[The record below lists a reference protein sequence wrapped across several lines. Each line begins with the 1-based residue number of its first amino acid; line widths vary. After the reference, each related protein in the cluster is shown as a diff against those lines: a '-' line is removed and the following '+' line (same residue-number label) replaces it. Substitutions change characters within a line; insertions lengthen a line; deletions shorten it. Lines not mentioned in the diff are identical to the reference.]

1 MKIFIKHLLMIMS
14 LSLTQTYAASF
25 DCNHAKTST
34 EHAICESLAV
44 NDADVKM
51 ATTYKI
57 VNKLVPMG
65 TRSVIRDEQV
75 KWLAMRDR
83 CGKAEA
89 CLNEV
94 YKMRQQQL
102 DIYLQ
107 RIYQKGPF

>member
-1 MKIFIKHLLMIMS
+1 
-14 LSLTQTYAASF
+14 
-25 DCNHAKTST
+25 
-34 EHAICESLAV
+34 
-44 NDADVKM
+44 
-51 ATTYKI
+51 
-57 VNKLVPMG
+57 
-65 TRSVIRDEQV
+65 
-75 KWLAMRDR
+75 MRDR